1 MRTEEILVQMER
13 QSRRRKW
20 RRLRWR
26 ILREILRGG
35 VCLIGGATIV
45 CIGVPVMELLLESWG
60 SRVWVEL
67 GVSYAGIL
75 WLVDKAYGLEGKE
88 NEKRSERN

>member
-1 MRTEEILVQMER
+1 MRTEEILTKMER

-35 VCLIGGATIV
+35 VCLIGGAAIV
-45 CIGVPVMELLLESWG
+45 CIGVPTMELLMESWS
-60 SRVWVEL
+60 SRVWIEF

-75 WLVDKAYGLEGKE
+75 WLVDKVYGMEDEQK
-88 NEKRSERN
+88 